1 MPKGMHQISQIEY
14 ANCIFSTFEGDS
26 PDTPFF
32 SSRAKDFYYSDKGIK
47 TGKVGRI
54 DMKIANIFFIGNKI
68 FSKMLA
74 KGMHQIPKIEFE
86 NCNFFSASSDTPFFS
101 LHWPKIY
108 NSSGK
113 GIKTGKAGGIDV
125 I

>member
-1 MPKGMHQISQIEY
+1 MQI
-14 ANCIFSTFEGDS
+14 TFFQLLRGTP

-86 NCNFFSASSDTPFFS
+86 NCNFFQLLQTPHFFLFIGQRFIIALAKVS
-101 LHWPKIY
+101 KQERREE
-108 NSSGK
+108 
-113 GIKTGKAGGIDV
+113 
-125 I
+125 

>member
-1 MPKGMHQISQIEY
+1 MQIAFFQLLRG
-14 ANCIFSTFEGDS
+14 TP

-32 SSRAKDFYYSDKGIK
+32 SSRTKDFYNSDKGIK

-74 KGMHQIPKIEFE
+74 KGMHLIPKIEFE
-86 NCNFFSASSDTPFFS
+86 NSNFFSASSDTPFFS

-113 GIKTGKAGGIDV
+113 GIKTGKAGGLDV